1 MYWYVLEINVT
12 SLHSDFVT
20 GVCKVLEG
28 IHNDKLSE
36 GLHSICRIHITS
48 LKQVS
53 LKAAKN
59 EVQNPQ
65 FVAQHCRATASFV
78 AGC

>member
-1 MYWYVLEINVT
+1 MCGDHKFTGHFLEVNFAT
-12 SLHSDFVT
+12 LHFCFVA

-28 IHNDKLSE
+28 IHNDQLSE

-53 LKAAKN
+53 LL
-59 EVQNPQ
+59 
-65 FVAQHCRATASFV
+65 
-78 AGC
+78 